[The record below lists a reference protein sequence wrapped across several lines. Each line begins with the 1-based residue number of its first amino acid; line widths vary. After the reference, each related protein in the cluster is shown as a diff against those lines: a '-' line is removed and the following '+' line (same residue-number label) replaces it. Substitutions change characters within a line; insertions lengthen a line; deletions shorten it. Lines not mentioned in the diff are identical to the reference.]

1 MPAPPS
7 AISSEPSPTIS
18 DAAEAAVEAITGAA
32 NQDITFSLELTQD
45 QKDIREW
52 VHGFAA
58 DVVRP
63 AAHEWDEKEQTPWPI
78 IQEAAKIGLYGFEGL
93 AQFFADPTGL
103 TLPIVNEE
111 LFWGDAGIGMSI
123 MGTALAVAAI
133 FGQGSGEQI
142 GEWIPRC
149 FGTPDEVKVAAFCAS
164 EPNAGSDV
172 SGVRTRAKF
181 DEAANEWVINGQK
194 AWATNGGIADVH
206 VVIATVDPELGSR
219 GHAAFLVPM
228 SEAKG
233 ISQGSKVS
241 KHGLRASH
249 TADVF
254 LDDCRVPTGYVL
266 GGKDKLDER
275 IARVREG
282 KKSKSQAAMQTF
294 ESSRPTVGAQA
305 LGIARAA
312 YEYALDYAKEREQFG
327 RKIIENQSIA
337 FTLARMKMEIDAA
350 RLLVWRASWMG
361 RSGITLRERR
371 GLDEQAEGGRG
382 RRVGDRA
389 GDPDPRRQRLHARV
403 PRRALAPRREDLR
416 HLRGHRRDPAARDRA
431 RDLGDADSVAR
442 RRRSASN
449 RLLVVLGGAADGSRA
464 AE

>member
-1 MPAPPS
+1 VSVA
-7 AISSEPSPTIS
+7 AE
-18 DAAEAAVEAITGAA
+18 AAEAAVEAIAGAA
-32 NQDITFSLELTQD
+32 GQDAPFSLRLTQD
-45 QKDIREW
+45 QKDIRDW

-103 TLPIVNEE
+103 TLSLVNEE

-123 MGTALAVAAI
+123 MGTGLAVAAI

-149 FGTPDEVKVAAFCAS
+149 FGSGEEVKVGAFCAS

-172 SGVRTRAKF
+172 SAVRTRAKF
-181 DEAANEWVINGQK
+181 DEAKGEWVINGQK

-219 GHAAFLVPM
+219 GHAAFVVPM
-228 SEAKG
+228 SEVKG

-254 LDDCRVPTGYVL
+254 LDECRVPAGYVL
-266 GGKDKLDER
+266 GGKEKLDER

-282 KKSKSQAAMQTF
+282 KRGNSQAAMQTF

-327 RKIIENQSIA
+327 RKIIENQAIA

-361 RSGITLRERR
+361 RNNVTFEN
-371 GLDEQAEGGRG
+371 AEGSMSKLKAGE
-382 RRVGDRA
+382 VAVWVTERA
-389 GDPDPRRQRLHARV
+389 IQI
-403 PRRALAPRREDLR
+403 
-416 HLRGHRRDPAARDRA
+416 
-431 RDLGDADSVAR
+431 
-442 RRRSASN
+442 
-449 RLLVVLGGAADGSRA
+449 LGGNGYTREFPVERWHRDAKIYDIFEGTAEIQQLVISRA
-464 AE
+464 ISGMQIK